1 MDFGEGYQLVHTLT
15 IAGESGA
22 RFAVSV
28 SNNDKDVSISGIKFY
43 EYSAPVA
50 PDVGQE
56 GSIAYFTD
64 GTNKFNTA
72 GEAVTDEEIV
82 IPAEEQA
89 E

>member
-1 MDFGEGYQLVHTLT
+1 M
-15 IAGESGA
+15 
-22 RFAVSV
+22 
-28 SNNDKDVSISGIKFY
+28 SISGVSVY
-43 EYSAPVA
+43 EYVESVA